1 MASRDRTF
9 TLERHKL
16 ENELA
21 LAVEGCK
28 ERDLYIMKIEL
39 QTKRLRNA
47 LSKALSS
54 AAATEEPLF
63 LEADEDTGE
72 TGKNFRWPSAR
83 WSSSIGNGT
92 EGGGYEGGMGMSSIT
107 LEAHQLEVE
116 ALENSVEMRDKEIAR
131 LCDQLNSLNEK
142 VLNNVTLHS
151 THENNKAIIGQLHQQ
166 VDFLN
171 SQLASR
177 EVQLRKAHSN
187 IRKVE
192 IELSKSKVEG
202 DDYRKELKKH
212 AEAAVALSSRPTT
225 ELIAPDVGEDRR
237 KAAAEAS
244 LFAVTQE
251 CSSLLERVQQL
262 EAELRHVRSVANE
275 SKDKVETAERRLK
288 IQLQDIASLTTRAER
303 AEANADTKARE
314 CLSLREQIR
323 EVEWKMDGGGGSSSD
338 LAQKMR
344 KVLLV
349 KQQYEERIENL
360 QGQLAGYRNGLIVSS
375 QTELTKERDAV
386 HEERIENLE
395 EQLAGY
401 RNGLIVSSQSEL
413 TEERGAVRDEYQ
425 QCQTKR
431 DDCIVQLE
439 AELSKQKLESRRLR
453 SLIHAMEEGRES
465 AAQVLGISKKQFQG
479 AREAVVASEANS
491 ANLRSQVSVQVGTTT
506 SIHQQL
512 KHRIAIIKWIGT
524 WVTTITVCVW
534 RGQSCSFS

>member
-54 AAATEEPLF
+54 AAAAEEPLF

-92 EGGGYEGGMGMSSIT
+92 EGGGYEGGVGMSSIT

-212 AEAAVALSSRPTT
+212 AGAAVALSSRPTT

-323 EVEWKMDGGGGSSSD
+323 EVEGKMDGGGGSSSD

-360 QGQLAGYRNGLIVSS
+360 QG
-375 QTELTKERDAV
+375 
-386 HEERIENLE
+386 
-395 EQLAGY
+395 QLAGY

-491 ANLRSQVSVQVGTTT
+491 ANLRSQVSVQVGTIT

-524 WVTTITVCVW
+524 WVTTITVCVE
-534 RGQSCSFS
+534 RAELFF